1 MREIVLDTE
10 TTGLRALEGDRL
22 VEVACL
28 ELVNRVP
35 TGDHFQR
42 YINPERDMPEEAFKI
57 HGLSEEFLAQH
68 PVFAEIVDDF
78 LDYIGES
85 PLVIHN
91 AEFDLR
97 FINAELA
104 RLERPPIESG
114 RATDT
119 IALARR
125 RFPGA
130 QANLDALCRRFEI
143 DNSSRTL
150 HGALLDCELLA
161 EVYLELSGG
170 RQPGL
175 DLTQDRQAAQAAS
188 STPRPQA
195 RPPPP
200 CAHSRGARS
209 PRRADGAAGGSDL
222 AAVVPV
228 ALSWL
233 PSPLGRG
240 RGPWPGKGHGRV
252 RAGC

>member
-10 TTGLRALEGDRL
+10 TTGLSPAEGHRL

-35 TGDHFQR
+35 TGEHFQR
-42 YINPERDMPEEAFKI
+42 YINPERDMPPDAFRI
-57 HGLSEEFLAQH
+57 HGLSEEFLSGH
-68 PVFAEIVDDF
+68 PVFAEIADDF
-78 LDYIGES
+78 LEYIGDA

-97 FINAELA
+97 FLNAELA
-104 RLERPPIESG
+104 RLESQPIGAG

-119 IALARR
+119 VAIARR

-143 DNSSRTL
+143 DNSGRTL

-170 RQPGL
+170 RQPDL
-175 DLTQDRQAAQAAS
+175 DLSQNRLAKEPSARTARPTREPRPHAAS
-188 STPRPQA
+188 A
-195 RPPPP
+195 EELK
-200 CAHSRGARS
+200 AHDDLMEKLKD
-209 PRRADGAAGGSDL
+209 PLWRR
-222 AAVVPV
+222 
-228 ALSWL
+228 
-233 PSPLGRG
+233 
-240 RGPWPGKGHGRV
+240 
-252 RAGC
+252 